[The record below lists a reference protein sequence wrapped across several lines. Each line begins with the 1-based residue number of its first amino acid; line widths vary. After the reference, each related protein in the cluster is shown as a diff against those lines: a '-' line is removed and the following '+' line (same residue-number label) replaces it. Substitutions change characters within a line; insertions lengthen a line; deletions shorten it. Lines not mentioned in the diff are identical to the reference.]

1 MSFEEKIAT
10 IDTLANRETLAFEI
24 ANEITMEYNLPVSP
38 KMIDWLTAKIAE
50 DTLLNIINNK
60 RKVYAVKL
68 AKKLTAEMAYIMAAK
83 KLSMDTIMETYEPI
97 VAFCAKMMNNTKI
110 ANNVKPLEK
119 AIHDTINEYLEEDD
133 IIIDDVMFMY
143 HCQCE
148 NASHIYVVELKI
160 GSHPNYTERGLKQR
174 IIKRLHYKR
183 NKDDIEI
190 LFPDFIRFEDNSF
203 EVRMIITDKLT
214 ENEFED
220 AIRFRL
226 GRTSGKPW
234 YRCKIDRIY

>member
-1 MSFEEKIAT
+1 
-10 IDTLANRETLAFEI
+10 
-24 ANEITMEYNLPVSP
+24 
-38 KMIDWLTAKIAE
+38 
-50 DTLLNIINNK
+50 
-60 RKVYAVKL
+60 
-68 AKKLTAEMAYIMAAK
+68 
-83 KLSMDTIMETYEPI
+83 MDTIMETYEPI